1 MVWPS
6 LLTPED
12 IFRLHPK
19 IRWAALSIASG
30 SVVFSEMRQGLTSH
44 TPHSDDR
51 AFMELGPLLMTST
64 AERLS
69 GGTAGP
75 LECVIACYENVCVLT
90 AMGNGTQLA
99 LSVDKEHALTVFQE
113 ILPKLQKLA
122 A

>member
-1 MVWPS
+1 MV
-6 LLTPED
+6 TADE
-12 IFRLHPK
+12 IFALHPN
-19 IRWAALSIASG
+19 IRWVALSTASG
-30 SVVFSEMRQGLTSH
+30 SVVFSEMRQGLKSH

-64 AERLS
+64 ADRLS

-90 AMGNGTQLA
+90 TIENGTQLA
-99 LSVDKEHALTVFQE
+99 LSVDKDHALTVFQE
-113 ILPKLQKLA
+113 ILPKLRKLA